1 MKIALFSAQSYD
13 KEYFAQHNEEYAHEI
28 TFFDAPLDNKTTP
41 LTKGYGAVCVFVN
54 DNMNAQT
61 IEEIATNGVRIIAL
75 RCAGFNNVDLEAAQK
90 HNITVVRVPA
100 YSPHAVAE
108 HAIALL
114 FTLNR
119 KTHKAYNR
127 IRESNF
133 SLEKL
138 IGFDVHGKTVGVIG
152 TGNIGK
158 IFAEIIKGFGCRVL
172 LYDIYPSDE
181 LQEKGFE
188 YVSLETLCEES
199 DIISLHCPLN
209 DSTKHIIHAKS
220 FNIMKQ
226 GVYIINTSRGGLIN
240 SKDAIEALKSG
251 KLGALG
257 IDVYEQEEN
266 LFFRDLSESII
277 QDDIIARLTTFPNV
291 LITSHQGFFTQEAL
305 TEIAQTTLSNIR
317 NFEQDSATNVVEV

>member
-1 MKIALFSAQSYD
+1 MNIAVFSAKSYD
-13 KEYFAQHNEEYAHEI
+13 KEYFSKHNKTYNH
-28 TFFDAPLDNKTTP
+28 TLTYFDAPLDTKTVS
-41 LTKGYGAVCVFVN
+41 LTKEFDVVCVFVN
-54 DNMNAQT
+54 DT
-61 IEEIATNGVRIIAL
+61 IDAKTIAELAENGVQIVAL
-75 RCAGFNNVDLEAAQK
+75 RCAGFNNVDLEAAKK
-90 HNITVVRVPA
+90 HNIRVVRVPA
-100 YSPHAVAE
+100 YSPHAVVE

-127 IRESNF
+127 IRENNY

-138 IGFDVHGKTVGVIG
+138 IGYDVYGKTVGIIG

-172 LYDIYPSDE
+172 LYDIYPSEE

-209 DSTKHIIHAKS
+209 KNTKHIINTKS
-220 FNIMKQ
+220 LKTMKQ
-226 GVYIINTSRGGLIN
+226 GVVIINTSRGGLIN
-240 SKDAIEALKSG
+240 TKDAIKALKT
-251 KLGALG
+251 KKIGALG

-277 QDDIIARLTTFPNV
+277 YDDVIARLITFPNV
-291 LITSHQGFFTQEAL
+291 LITSHQGFFTHDAL
-305 TEIAQTTLSNIR
+305 TEIAETTLSNIS
-317 NFEQDSATNVVEV
+317 NFEKGNVTNQVEI

>member
-1 MKIALFSAQSYD
+1 VS
-13 KEYFAQHNEEYAHEI
+13 
-28 TFFDAPLDNKTTP
+28 
-41 LTKGYGAVCVFVN
+41 LTKEFDAVCVFVN
-54 DNMNAQT
+54 DT
-61 IEEIATNGVRIIAL
+61 IDAKTIAELAKNGVQIVAL
-75 RCAGFNNVDLEAAQK
+75 RCAGFNNVDLEAAEK
-90 HNITVVRVPA
+90 HNITIVRVPA

-138 IGFDVHGKTVGVIG
+138 IGFDVYGKTVGIIG
-152 TGNIGK
+152 TGNIGR

-172 LYDIYPSDE
+172 LYDIYPSEE

-188 YVSLETLCEES
+188 YVSLEQLYKES
-199 DIISLHCPLN
+199 DIISLHCPLTE
-209 DSTKHIIHAKS
+209 DTKHIINAES
-220 FNIMKQ
+220 FRTMKQ
-226 GVYIINTSRGGLIN
+226 GVVIINTSRGGLIN
-240 SKDAIEALKSG
+240 SQDAIEALKTE

-257 IDVYEQEEN
+257 IDVYEQEEH
-266 LFFRDLSESII
+266 LFFKDLSESII
-277 QDDIIARLTTFPNV
+277 QDDVIARLTTFPNV

-305 TEIAQTTLSNIR
+305 TEIAETTLSNIA
-317 NFEQDSATNVVEV
+317 NFEKGEITNQVEF